1 MVIHAGDK
9 EKDPMMSSTLTLA
22 ATKTLQRSPA
32 FHSLFHQLGL
42 TPEARTAAT
51 EAIVRIASSSKSH
64 CFTTEAHAMINEVQY
79 PDHKMPLYV
88 STMINEV
95 HVRKAFVDTG
105 SSLNVIPLSTLVTAS
120 ISRRKIQGLPMEIT
134 RFGGGCEHTIG
145 HIQLVLKVGPLM
157 GLSRFHVLDSSM
169 SYHVLLGRS
178 LLHKYK
184 LISSTYLQYVKGSL
198 NRKPICILANPTPFN
213 QSEAHYL
220 EAAFYD
226 QLTIS
231 REDAITKPLGTPLP
245 SWEDIKGGSEVD
257 LRDLLERK
265 KKRKERKET
274 THDSPRCEKIQLPDG
289 RIDYRL

>member
-1 MVIHAGDK
+1 
-9 EKDPMMSSTLTLA
+9 MMSSTLTLA

-32 FHSLFHQLGL
+32 FHSLFNQLGL

-51 EAIVRIASSSKSH
+51 EAIVGIASSSKSH

-105 SSLNVIPLSTLVTAS
+105 SSLNVISLSTLVTAS
-120 ISRRKIQGLPMEIT
+120 ISRRKIQRLPKEIT

-157 GLSRFHVLDSSM
+157 GLTRFHVLDSSM
-169 SYHVLLGRS
+169 SYHVLLRRS

-198 NRKPICILANPTPFN
+198 NR
-213 QSEAHYL
+213 
-220 EAAFYD
+220 
-226 QLTIS
+226 
-231 REDAITKPLGTPLP
+231 
-245 SWEDIKGGSEVD
+245 
-257 LRDLLERK
+257 
-265 KKRKERKET
+265 
-274 THDSPRCEKIQLPDG
+274 
-289 RIDYRL
+289 